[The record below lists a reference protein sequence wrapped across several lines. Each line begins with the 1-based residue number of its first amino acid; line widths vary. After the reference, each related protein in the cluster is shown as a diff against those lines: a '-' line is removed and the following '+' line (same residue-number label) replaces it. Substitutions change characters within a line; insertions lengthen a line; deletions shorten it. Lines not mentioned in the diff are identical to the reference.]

1 MSKIKLSLEEQINR
15 AKDGRTQAWIVSKMN
30 EKGIVINDVKFTR
43 KKKGQD
49 DFKEDELK
57 VLSDILGV
65 EIKL

>member
-15 AKDGRTQAWIVSKMN
+15 AKDGRTQAWIVAKMN
-30 EKGIVINDVKFTR
+30 EKGIYINDVKFTR

-65 EIKL
+65 EIKV